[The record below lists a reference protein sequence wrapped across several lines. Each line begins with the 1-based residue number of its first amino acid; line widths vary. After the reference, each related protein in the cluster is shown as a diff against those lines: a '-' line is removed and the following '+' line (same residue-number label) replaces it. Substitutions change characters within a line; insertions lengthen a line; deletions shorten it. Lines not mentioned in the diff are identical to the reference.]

1 MVKVKRSDAHGNC
14 GGKEM
19 CRKFQWG
26 NFRVKDHSLDKDV
39 DVWITLKWIVRN
51 EKKQGMDLNQ
61 QDAQNS
67 CD

>member
-51 EKKQGMDLNQ
+51 EKKTRYGFKPTRCTKFL
-61 QDAQNS
+61 
-67 CD
+67 